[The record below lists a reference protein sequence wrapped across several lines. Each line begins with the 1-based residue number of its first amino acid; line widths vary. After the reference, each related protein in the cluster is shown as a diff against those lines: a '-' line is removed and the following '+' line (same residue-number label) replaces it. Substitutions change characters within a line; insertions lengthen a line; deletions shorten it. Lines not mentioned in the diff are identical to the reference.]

1 MARRTRSRISRV
13 VVTGLP
19 VRYFLPL
26 FVFALLLIASVAA
39 CGSDDGGSEAAASE
53 FGIDGDTLTWA
64 PPWEEGDART
74 VTVTSAIELSPALKA
89 EAESSDSVG
98 GGFDSVADEQETT
111 LGTVTIRS
119 VSEPGS
125 KAELVLAVE
134 SLLEQL
140 LSQVANAPDSNGD
153 AAGMATLAMGFIS
166 QLDLGIDFDV
176 DGSGAITRVTNLEE
190 LAAEVKTLV
199 DLVVKFA
206 ALSEGEG
213 MDPATLGKIN
223 SAFAELPN
231 TAAAQV
237 VAKSMVEG
245 ATANLFL
252 MRSGEYKVG
261 QPVAFAGST
270 SVFGLNTDGN
280 TTYEV
285 TNITSDA
292 VTLLVKVTPG
302 DVDIL
307 AMVEQFANEISPI
320 IGEDSTDF
328 IAEITELGT
337 TERDSVSA
345 VTDILFAPYTVTL
358 TLDPETGWVTSADW
372 NVTLTAT
379 ESLLSGHSGDDSSL
393 DGVDPADLWV
403 TMHMHVDFVE
413 VSATAGE

>member
-1 MARRTRSRISRV
+1 M
-13 VVTGLP
+13 TGLT
-19 VRYFLPL
+19 VRILLP
-26 FVFALLLIASVAA
+26 FFSLLLLAAVAG
-39 CGSDDGGSEAAASE
+39 CGSDDAGAASAASE
-53 FGIDGDTLTWA
+53 FSIDGDTLTWA

-98 GGFDSVADEQETT
+98 GGFASVADEQETT

-140 LSQVANAPDSNGD
+140 LSEVANAPDSSED
-153 AAGMATLAMGFIS
+153 AAGMANLAMGFLS
-166 QLDLGIDFDV
+166 QLDLGVDFDV
-176 DGSGAITRVTNLEE
+176 DGSGAITGVTNLEE
-190 LAAEVKTLV
+190 LATEVKSLIDIATR
-199 DLVVKFA
+199 FIS
-206 ALSEGEG
+206 LSEGEG
-213 MDPATLGKIN
+213 IDAETIEKIDT
-223 SAFAELPN
+223 AFAELPKTN
-231 TAAAQV
+231 AAQT
-237 VAKSMVEG
+237 VARSMVEG
-245 ATANLFL
+245 ATGNLFL

-261 QPVAFAGST
+261 QPVAVAGST

-285 TNITSDA
+285 TSITSDA
-292 VTLLVKVTPG
+292 VTVLVKVTPG

-307 AMVEQFANEISPI
+307 AMVEQFANEIAQI

-328 IAEITELGT
+328 TAEIAELGT
-337 TERDSVSA
+337 TERDAISA

-379 ESLLSGHSGDDSSL
+379 ESLLSGHRGDDSSL

-403 TMHMHVDFVE
+403 TMHMHADFVE
-413 VSATAGE
+413 MSTTTGE